1 MISVPGYTADD
12 GGLPAL
18 ADLPAYVGHYADRW
32 PSRSAMSADDQ
43 HLDYAAVRERLLAYS
58 AALRRLGLGRGCVV
72 AVFGDPRPECLLVFL
87 ACCATGAVFLGLNPK
102 YTSRELALVCADANP
117 QALFVMTGPQDEE
130 QAAKVTELSEA
141 VSSLRHV
148 VVRGPAGGLNGVRLD
163 DLTAEPG
170 PRPGPHPD
178 PASPCALV
186 YTSGSTGM
194 PKGALL
200 SQAGLLRSATLSW
213 HYWYGRLSGIRTVA
227 QHPINHVAWLTCE
240 CLTPLIAGGAIF
252 FRERFDGPGTL
263 ELIERERLN
272 LWFTFPSMAALV
284 ISSDEFPAADLS
296 SLERIAFGSSPSLE
310 IMKALRSRTAAV
322 QSTSY
327 GLTEAGG
334 GAVTATADHDA
345 IELVAS
351 SVGRVVPGVEVK
363 VVDDAGREVQAA
375 EPGEL
380 LIRDACVFAGY
391 LDRAADTDASVDPD
405 GWLHTGDIVTR
416 DQSGVVRLVGRKRE
430 MFKSGGY
437 NVYPAEVEQVLCRYP
452 GVTAAAVVDVP
463 DPLWGQAGVGF
474 VVAPGAAAL
483 DLAALDAFLRQR
495 LANYKI
501 PKRFEFRAVLPQ
513 LENGKVN
520 KNALRA
526 EATSAMTARTSAQQE
541 AP

>member
-1 MISVPGYTADD
+1 MIPVPGCTAS
-12 GGLPAL
+12 GGAPPAL
-18 ADLPAYVGHYADRW
+18 ADLPAYAGHYADRW
-32 PSRSAMSADDQ
+32 PARPAMSSDDQ
-43 HLDYAAVRERLLAYS
+43 RLGYAEVRERLLAYS
-58 AALRRLGLGRGCVV
+58 AALRRLGLGRGSVV
-72 AVFGDPRPECLLVFL
+72 AVLGDPRPECLLVFL

-117 QALFVMTGPQDEE
+117 RALFVMTGPDDQE
-130 QAAKVTELSEA
+130 QAAKVTQLSEA

-148 VVRGPAGGLNGVRLD
+148 VLRVPVGGLNGVRLD

-170 PRPGPHPD
+170 TRTGPHPD
-178 PASPCALV
+178 PGSPCALV
-186 YTSGSTGM
+186 YTSGSTGL

-200 SQAGLLRSATLSW
+200 SQTGLLRSARLTW
-213 HYWYGRLSGIRTVA
+213 NYWYGRLPGIRAVA

-240 CLTPLIAGGAIF
+240 CLTPMIAGGAIF
-252 FRERFDGPGTL
+252 FRERFDAPGTL

-284 ISSDEFPAADLS
+284 ISSDAFQAADIS
-296 SLERIAFGSSPSLE
+296 SLRRIAFGSSPSLE

-322 QSTSY
+322 LSTSY
-327 GLTEAGG
+327 GLTEASG
-334 GAVTATADHDA
+334 GAVTATADTDA
-345 IELVAS
+345 IELIAS

-363 VVDDAGREVQAA
+363 VVDHQGQEVPAA

-380 LIRDACVFAGY
+380 LVRDSCVFAGY
-391 LDRAADTDASVDPD
+391 LDRAADTDASIDQD
-405 GWLHTGDIVTR
+405 GWLHTGDVVTR
-416 DQSGVVRLVGRKRE
+416 DPSGVVRLVGRKRE

-474 VVAPGAAAL
+474 VVAPGTAAL

-526 EATSAMTARTSAQQE
+526 EATSAMTVRTSGRRE

>member
-1 MISVPGYTADD
+1 MIPVPGDTAS
-12 GGLPAL
+12 GGALPVL
-18 ADLPAYVGHYADRW
+18 ADLPAYAGHYAGRW
-32 PSRSAMSADDQ
+32 PARPAMSADDQ
-43 HLDYAAVRERLLAYS
+43 RLDYAEVRKRLLAYS
-58 AALRRLGLGRGCVV
+58 AALRRLGLGRGSVV
-72 AVFGDPRPECLLVFL
+72 AVFGNPRPECLLVFL

-117 QALFVMTGPQDEE
+117 QAIFVMTGPHDEE

-148 VVRGPAGGLNGVRLD
+148 ILRVPVAGLHGVRLD
-163 DLTAEPG
+163 DLTAEPAT
-170 PRPGPHPD
+170 RPGPHSD
-178 PASPCALV
+178 PGSPCALV
-186 YTSGSTGM
+186 YTSGSTGL

-200 SQAGLLRSATLSW
+200 SQAGLLRSARLTW
-213 HYWYGRLSGIRTVA
+213 NYWYGRLPGIRAVA

-240 CLTPLIAGGAIF
+240 CLTPMITGGTIF

-284 ISSDEFPAADLS
+284 ISSDAFPAADIS
-296 SLERIAFGSSPSLE
+296 SLQRIAFGSSPSLE
-310 IMKALRSRTAAV
+310 IMKALRSRTDAV
-322 QSTSY
+322 LSTSY
-327 GLTEAGG
+327 GLTEASG
-334 GAVTATADHDA
+334 GAITATADTDT

-363 VVDDAGREVQAA
+363 VVDDSGREAPA
-375 EPGEL
+375 TEPGEL
-380 LIRDACVFAGY
+380 LVRDSCVFAGY
-391 LDRAADTDASVDPD
+391 LDRAADTDASIDHD

-416 DQSGVVRLVGRKRE
+416 DPSGVVRLAGRKRE

-474 VVAPGAAAL
+474 VVTPGAAAL
-483 DLAALDAFLRQR
+483 DLAAFDAFLRQR

-526 EATSAMTARTSAQQE
+526 EATSAMTVRTSAGRE